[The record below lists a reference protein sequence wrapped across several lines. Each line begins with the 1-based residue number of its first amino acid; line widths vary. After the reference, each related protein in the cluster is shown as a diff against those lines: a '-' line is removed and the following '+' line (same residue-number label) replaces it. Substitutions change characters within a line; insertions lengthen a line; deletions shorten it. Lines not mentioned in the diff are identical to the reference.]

1 MDPTLVWVPATLI
14 ASGAQVARNAMQRQL
29 TETIGTVGATQVRF
43 LFGLPFACLF
53 LTAVLLATGEALPRP
68 DAGFVPFILLGA
80 LSQIAATGLMLAAMR
95 QRSFAVVTALIKTE
109 AVQIAVFGFVF
120 LGDRLTSLGLAGV
133 VLATIGVAILSWTSK
148 TAGETRAGGLGPLLL
163 GIASGALFALSA
175 VGYRGGILHLDS
187 GSFLIRATTTLAW
200 GLGLQTLLLCVGL
213 VLFDRAALRA
223 SFVHWRA
230 SVAAG
235 FVGALAS
242 QFWFIGFAVTAAANV
257 RTLALI
263 EILMAQAVS
272 RRLFAHAP
280 SRREL
285 AGMGLVGIGVVALLA
300 GAR

>member
-53 LTAVLLATGEALPRP
+53 LLGVLAVTGEGLPRP

-95 QRSFAVVTALIKTE
+95 QRSFAVVTALLKTE

-120 LGDRLTSLGLAGV
+120 LGDRLTALGLSGV
-133 VLATIGVAILSWTSK
+133 VLATFGVVLLSWTSK
-148 TAGETRAGGLGPLLL
+148 TAGETRTGGLLPLLL
-163 GIASGALFALSA
+163 GVASGALFALSA

-200 GLGLQTLLLCVGL
+200 GLGLQTVLLCIGL
-213 VLFDRAALRA
+213 VLFDRAALKA

-257 RTLALI
+257 RTLALV

-272 RRLFAHAP
+272 RRLFDHAP

-285 AGMGLVGIGVVALLA
+285 AGMGLVGIGVVALLV